1 LQKTQTFNDGIIK
14 IYEVTDTADNGKK
27 PVEKLTLKNT
37 LRFHERTVGIT
48 RFYSA
53 MQANKKVDRVIR
65 CQKLPTIST
74 LDRAEIGGVYYTI
87 TQIQYPEDVEPPCMD
102 LTLSL
107 IKAV

>member
-1 LQKTQTFNDGIIK
+1 MLKTQTFNDGIIK
-14 IYEVTDTADNGKK
+14 IYKVTDTADNGKK

-37 LRFHERTVGIT
+37 LRFHERTVGIA
-48 RFYSA
+48 RYYSA

-65 CQKLPTIST
+65 CQRVPTIST
-74 LDRAEIGGVYYTI
+74 LDRAEIGGIYYDI

>member
-1 LQKTQTFNDGIIK
+1 MKRTQTFNDGVVK
-14 IYEVTDTADNGKK
+14 IYEVIDTSTNGGM
-27 PVEKLTLKNT
+27 PNESRALKNT
-37 LRFHERTVGIT
+37 LRFHEKTVGIT

-65 CQKLPTIST
+65 CQKQPAVST
-74 LDRAEIGGVYYTI
+74 LDRAEIGGIYYDI
-87 TQIQYPEDVEPPCMD
+87 TQIQYPEDIEPPCMD

>member
-1 LQKTQTFNDGIIK
+1 MLKTQTFNDGIIK
-14 IYEVTDTADNGKK
+14 IYKVTDTADNGKK

-74 LDRAEIGGVYYTI
+74 LDRAEIGGIYYDI
-87 TQIQYPEDVEPPCMD
+87 TQIQYLEDVEPPCMD

>member
-1 LQKTQTFNDGIIK
+1 MQKTQTFNDGIIK
-14 IYEVTDTADNGKK
+14 IYKVTDTADNGKK

-37 LRFHERTVGIT
+37 LRFRERTVGIT
-48 RFYSA
+48 RYYSA

-65 CQKLPTIST
+65 CQKVQTIST
-74 LDRAEIGGVYYTI
+74 LDRAEIGGIYYDI
-87 TQIQYPEDVEPPCMD
+87 TQIQYPEDIEPPCMD